1 MVICSP
7 VIIVKWFVIPDIV
20 ESHSWS
26 HLHACANTNRQYF
39 TQMYLQASRLNE
51 TYCLLLKVYNSE
63 LWMSLIHDQFLSRLP
78 VLGTC
83 VFALAINH
91 CSRGA
96 RLMWFTC
103 LLWNCSLPP
112 KDSSTWIVLRKRR
125 LAIFYGAPLFAI
137 RSVNITQKLFKF
149 SFIVQFQK
157 ILSILPPQKDCF
169 FQGKNVL
176 KPQKF

>member
-1 MVICSP
+1 
-7 VIIVKWFVIPDIV
+7 
-20 ESHSWS
+20 
-26 HLHACANTNRQYF
+26 
-39 TQMYLQASRLNE
+39 MYLFW
-51 TYCLLLKVYNSE
+51 V
-63 LWMSLIHDQFLSRLP
+63 H
-78 VLGTC
+78 

-157 ILSILPPQKDCF
+157 ILSILPTQKDCF
-169 FQGKNVL
+169 FRGLKASKILNSFVNSNEYYAFHLIFLVFETPLPQGISSPFYGCMSIKIFCNFTFAQARDWCQRTIPFHGGHGSFL
-176 KPQKF
+176 